1 MRSRRILQLPL
12 RAATTSAPVLI
23 RVSVRNA
30 STAAHGNV
38 STQSSRWTRRLIY
51 AGIFGSLGMG
61 AGKWMD
67 SKLAAPPLQ
76 GSAEDQAELQLIQR
90 AYEIGLPI
98 VQQLRRDP
106 DYTERD
112 VYGSFSDDHK
122 AHRLTS
128 GPLSGSRGLG
138 LQVSDVVLSASVG
151 FVWASLTSNCQ
162 HASNTEPRDTVLG

>member
-1 MRSRRILQLPL
+1 
-12 RAATTSAPVLI
+12 
-23 RVSVRNA
+23 
-30 STAAHGNV
+30 
-38 STQSSRWTRRLIY
+38 
-51 AGIFGSLGMG
+51 
-61 AGKWMD
+61 MD

-122 AHRLTS
+122 THRLTS

-138 LQVSDVVLSASVG
+138 LQVSDVVLFASVG
-151 FVWASLTSNCQ
+151 LVWASLTSNCR
-162 HASNTEPRDTVLG
+162 HASNTEPLDPVLG